1 MNEETFQDDW
11 TKIQDVDS
19 NITKTHQN
27 DKTLTLVLIIC

>member
-27 DKTLTLVLIIC
+27 DKKL